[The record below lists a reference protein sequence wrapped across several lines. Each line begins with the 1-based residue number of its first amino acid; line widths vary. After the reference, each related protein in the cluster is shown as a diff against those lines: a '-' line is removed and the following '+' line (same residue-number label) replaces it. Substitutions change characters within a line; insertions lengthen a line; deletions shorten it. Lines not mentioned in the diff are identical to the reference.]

1 MNIKEFFKLLKMD
14 VHRYGFEGESKKAFL
29 LSPSMMITFWLRIGS
44 WLQSKKNL
52 FAKIA
57 IIPVKIIYKF
67 NALLTGIQFP
77 IGTQLFWGGIRFKH
91 YSGIVIAG
99 SVVVG
104 ENCTI
109 HHDVTIGRVFNGK
122 KSGVPTLEDHVVIF
136 PGAKIIG
143 NVHIGSHAVIGTNAV
158 VINDVPPYAVVAGN
172 PANVVSVDNRKCFDE
187 YWSKAFDF

>member
-57 IIPVKIIYKF
+57 IIPVKTIYKF

-77 IGTQLFWGGIRFKH
+77 IGTQLFFFFGGCLW
-91 YSGIVIAG
+91 VL
-99 SVVVG
+99 
-104 ENCTI
+104 
-109 HHDVTIGRVFNGK
+109 
-122 KSGVPTLEDHVVIF
+122 TLLW
-136 PGAKIIG
+136 
-143 NVHIGSHAVIGTNAV
+143 NSN
-158 VINDVPPYAVVAGN
+158 
-172 PANVVSVDNRKCFDE
+172 SRKCCRWRKL
-187 YWSKAFDF
+187 YNPSRCNNWSSI

>member
-1 MNIKEFFKLLKMD
+1 MD
-14 VHRYGFEGESKKAFL
+14 VDRYGFEGGSKKAFL

-77 IGTQLFWGGIRFKH
+77 IGTQLGGGIRFKH

-143 NVHIGSHAVIGTNAV
+143 NVHIGSHAVIGANAV

-172 PANVVSVDNRKCFDE
+172 PANVVSSDSRKCFDE